1 MSEHTH
7 GQHEHGHQHTH
18 DHGGPRREM
27 PPLPDSADGLPDW
40 WEQLYSGDGTR
51 WSGNANARLVEAVAA
66 LEAGGVAPGRALDL
80 GCGEGGDV
88 VWLAERGW
96 SVTGVDVAHAAV
108 AKARSAAAA
117 RGVDVVLERHDLTQ
131 TFPEGEFDLVNAQF
145 LQAPVGWPRA
155 EVLRR
160 AAAAVAHGGHLLV
173 VDHAEPPPWADLDAR
188 ARIGFPTPQ
197 QVLADL
203 ALGEEWQVLRAEVA
217 GRTAAAPAGSDQ
229 QHGHLNDSVVLVRRL
244 P

>member
-7 GQHEHGHQHTH
+7 EHGHGHG
-18 DHGGPRREM
+18 HGGPRREM
-27 PPLPDSADGLPDW
+27 PPIPDSAAGLPAW
-40 WEQLYSGDGTR
+40 WEELYSGTGTR

-66 LEAGGVAPGRALDL
+66 LEARGATPGRALDL

-108 AKARSAAAA
+108 TKARSAAAA

-131 TFPEGEFDLVNAQF
+131 TFPDGEFELVNAQF
-145 LQAPVGWPRA
+145 LQAPVGWPRP

-160 AAAAVAHGGHLLV
+160 AAAAVAPGGHLLV
-173 VDHAEPPPWADLDAR
+173 VDHAEPPPWADLDAQ

-203 ALGEEWQVLRAEVA
+203 ALGREWEVLRAEVA
-217 GRTAAAPAGSDQ
+217 ERPAAGPAGSTPE
-229 QHGHLNDSVVLVRRL
+229 HGHLADSVVLAHRRA
-244 P
+244 